1 MRYLPTKCLMLAS
14 GLRKCEILT
23 HKGLMLASGLR
34 KCEILTHKVFDAG
47 VRSEEVRETYPQNV

>member
-23 HKGLMLASGLR
+23 HK
-34 KCEILTHKVFDAG
+34 VFDAG
-47 VRSEEVRETYPQNV
+47 IGSEEV